1 MNNKKYHT
9 VRTCPKTCRV
19 QSMFH
24 DYKPLSVFDIIIF
37 CHYLNSMFRQKYL
50 CIIIL
55 LGNWVRYNETCLN
68 KISSNPKSCINQTS
82 SNPESCINQTSSN
95 PESCINQTSSNPK
108 SCINQTSSNPE
119 SCINQTLN
127 QIRMKENFVNS
138 TYINRTPVYSERKS
152 WSQGSSV

>member
-68 KISSNPKSCINQTS
+68 KILSNPKSCINQTS
-82 SNPESCINQTSSN
+82 SNLE
-95 PESCINQTSSNPK
+95 

-127 QIRMKENFVNS
+127 QIRMKEIFVNL

>member
-1 MNNKKYHT
+1 
-9 VRTCPKTCRV
+9 
-19 QSMFH
+19 MFH

-68 KISSNPKSCINQTS
+68 KISSNPKSCINQMSSNPESCIYQTS
-82 SNPESCINQTSSN
+82 SNPKSCINQTSSN